1 MSAPITIDLTGIK
14 LPTALV
20 RPKSVTVA
28 VRDDAARL
36 VMDARLFL
44 SSHAVRDAADKAGLG
59 DRLDDWLKASS
70 RFCKKNS
77 PARVMGG
84 DA

>member
-1 MSAPITIDLTGIK
+1 MSAPITIDLSGVK

-20 RPKSVTVA
+20 QPKSVTVA
-28 VRDDAARL
+28 VRDDVARL

-44 SSHAVRDAADKAGLG
+44 TSHVVRAAADRAGLG

-77 PARVMGG
+77 PPRVTGG

>member
-1 MSAPITIDLTGIK
+1 MSPPIMIAFPRVK
-14 LPTALV
+14 RPTVLV
-20 RPKSVTVA
+20 QPKSVTVA

-44 SSHAVRDAADKAGLG
+44 SSHVVRDAADKAGLG

-77 PARVMGG
+77 PARVTGG
-84 DA
+84 DV